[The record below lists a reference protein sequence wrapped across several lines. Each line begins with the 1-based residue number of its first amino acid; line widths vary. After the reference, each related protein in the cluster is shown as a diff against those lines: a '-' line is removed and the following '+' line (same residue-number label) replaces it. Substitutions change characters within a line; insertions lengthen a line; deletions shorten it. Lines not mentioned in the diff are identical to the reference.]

1 MLKMDKAVKI
11 DPSEYGLPSRTE
23 LRQTGENRMTLLIN
37 RKSRIIMKD
46 GQSILSKVEKIRLK
60 ASEVSVELETT
71 APVCSKTE
79 KFLQENGI
87 AVRKV

>member
-1 MLKMDKAVKI
+1 MEHMKI
-11 DPSEYGLPSRTE
+11 DPKKYGLPPGTE
-23 LRQTGENRMTLLIN
+23 LRQKGETGITLLIN

-46 GQSILSKVEKIRLK
+46 GQKIFSKVEKIRQK
-60 ASEVSVELETT
+60 DPKMSVELETT

>member
-1 MLKMDKAVKI
+1 MEHMNI
-11 DPSEYGLPSRTE
+11 DPKKYGLPPRTE
-23 LRQTGENRMTLLIN
+23 LRQKGETGITLLIN

-46 GQSILSKVEKIRLK
+46 GQNIFSKVEKIRQK
-60 ASEVSVELETT
+60 DPKMSVELETT

>member
-1 MLKMDKAVKI
+1 MSKTDKAVKI
-11 DPSEYGLPSRTE
+11 DPSEYSLPPRTE
-23 LRQTGENRMTLLIN
+23 LRQSGENRMTLLIN

-46 GQSILSKVEKIRLK
+46 GQNILSKIEKIRLK
-60 ASEVSVELETT
+60 APKMSVELETT

-79 KFLQENGI
+79 KFLRENGI